1 MTLLKIYELEAE
13 FSNEFKNFLTEVKP
27 WIDTYD
33 QASFDA
39 RKARMMIIGTFVEAA
54 REHKQRSPE
63 FRRFRQLLTAQGWNQ
78 DVIDSNSKAFK
89 LHKELKENVNQEFQD
104 LADQAS
110 VTVLAELQKHNGTST
125 VIHEA
130 AMHLKRTKKVPTKE
144 QIRGRIAG
152 YHDERFQTRF
162 ENRSRPALATS
173 KEETP
178 SMPKKIQESRLT
190 SEHIRLGIR
199 SEYELEHAEHLIA
212 SESLPYITD
221 LEEAIAWWR
230 FSVRRDLLLTVVK
243 QKLFVSGTDGRFT
256 EQLRDLLVEHSE
268 TP

>member
-13 FSNEFKNFLTEVKP
+13 FRNEFKNFLTEIKP

-104 LADQAS
+104 LADKAS

-125 VIHEA
+125 VIYEA

-152 YHDERFQTRF
+152 YHDERFQKRF
-162 ENRSRPALATS
+162 ENRSRLALANHE
-173 KEETP
+173 EETP
-178 SMPKKIQESRLT
+178 SMPQASQRAGSNKQESRLT
-190 SEHIRLGIR
+190 SEHIRLGIK
-199 SEYELEHAEHLIA
+199 SEYELEHAEHLITN
-212 SESLPYITD
+212 ESLPFITSIP
-221 LEEAIAWWR
+221 EAMAWCK
-230 FSVRRDLLLTVVK
+230 FECHRDLLLTIIK
-243 QKLFVSGTDGRFT
+243 QKISVAGLD
-256 EQLRDLLVEHSE
+256 SE
-268 TP
+268 LAE